1 MESLKHELM
10 IQKESHALTI
20 AKNDVP
26 LAMTNKWEGNV
37 IDKEEK
43 LSKALQELNE
53 KLRNFKELREA

>member
-26 LAMTNKWEGNV
+26 LATTNKWEGNL

-43 LSKALQELNE
+43 LSKALQEMNE
-53 KLRNFKELREA
+53 KLRNFKELKEA